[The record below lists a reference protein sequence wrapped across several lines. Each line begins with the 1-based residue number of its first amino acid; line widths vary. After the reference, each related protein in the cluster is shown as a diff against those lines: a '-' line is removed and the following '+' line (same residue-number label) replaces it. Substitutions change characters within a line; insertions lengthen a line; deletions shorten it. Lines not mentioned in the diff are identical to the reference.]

1 VNTILEL
8 ISQAVDMDINIDYLV
23 HTAGSGGTQA
33 GLVIGAKL
41 FNTGIKVIASTSGS
55 RPRDVQI
62 EKVSNLIAE
71 SLEFLE
77 LDLKISEDEI
87 IVYDQYAGGGYGF
100 MTKDKAEVFKI
111 VAET

>member
-1 VNTILEL
+1 
-8 ISQAVDMDINIDYLV
+8 MDINIDYLV
-23 HTAGSGGTQA
+23 RTTRSGGTQA
-33 GLVIGAKL
+33 GLVIGAKA

-77 LDLKISEDEI
+77 LLKISEDEI
-87 IVYDQYAGGGYGF
+87 IVHDQYAGGG
-100 MTKDKAEVFKI
+100 
-111 VAET
+111 